1 MASVQYRHQNS
12 DVFIEKS
19 INSPVPV
26 NIKIRTDL
34 PVPAE
39 PLIENSLRIRDES
52 SQWNVYNNWRDVRV
66 GKLKTF
72 ARC

>member
-1 MASVQYRHQNS
+1 MASVQYRHQNN

-26 NIKIRTDL
+26 NIKIRTDF

-52 SQWNVYNNWRDVRV
+52 SQ
-66 GKLKTF
+66 
-72 ARC
+72 